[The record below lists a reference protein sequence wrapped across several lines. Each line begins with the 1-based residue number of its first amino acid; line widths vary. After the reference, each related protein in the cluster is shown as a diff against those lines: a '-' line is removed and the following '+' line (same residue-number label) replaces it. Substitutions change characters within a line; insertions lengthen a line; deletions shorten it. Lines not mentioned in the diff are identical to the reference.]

1 MCGRSREVVW
11 MFFSCC
17 VVAVFQVKA
26 SSLIGRERCHLQSMG
41 TQVPPRA
48 TPQQTS
54 CWDLLPSPPL
64 ATIHGGRIQTEE
76 LIAFPAPLTS
86 SSACPVLTA
95 PSPLNNTTI
104 IYPLIIGH
112 STPASSCIVF
122 VPVKSA
128 NSEGLTDKASVQ
140 HLRYKLFQGPHFFGI
155 FVTPPCYG
163 ENAQQMKNR
172 LLDAL
177 DAISKFVAGHPSY
190 RVPRILNDNARW
202 HCLPAAKNTS

>member
-1 MCGRSREVVW
+1 
-11 MFFSCC
+11 MFFQGGCC

-26 SSLIGRERCHLQSMG
+26 SSLIGREWCHLQSMG

-95 PSPLNNTTI
+95 PSPLKNTTI

-112 STPASSCIVF
+112 STPAPSCIVF
-122 VPVKSA
+122 VPVKIA
-128 NSEGLTDKASVQ
+128 NSGGLTDKKAYGICITIFFKA
-140 HLRYKLFQGPHFFGI
+140 HIFGI
-155 FVTPPCYG
+155 FVTLSCYD
-163 ENAQQMKNR
+163 ENAQQMKDR
-172 LLDAL
+172 LLDAFK
-177 DAISKFVAGHPSY
+177 AISKYVAGRHID
-190 RVPRILNDNARW
+190 RAPRILNDNARW
-202 HCLPAAKNTS
+202 HCLQAAKNTS

>member
-1 MCGRSREVVW
+1 MSPGTGRTRGHAPQDDEDKKGGDCAEDREGVW
-11 MFFSCC
+11 MFFQGGCC

-26 SSLIGRERCHLQSMG
+26 SSLIGREWCHLQSMG

-86 SSACPVLTA
+86 SSACPVLTG

-112 STPASSCIVF
+112 STPAPSCIVF
-122 VPVKSA
+122 VSVKSA
-128 NSEGLTDKASVQ
+128 NSEGLTDKQAYGI
-140 HLRYKLFQGPHFFGI
+140 HLTNI
-155 FVTPPCYG
+155 FSRPTFLG
-163 ENAQQMKNR
+163 F
-172 LLDAL
+172 L
-177 DAISKFVAGHPSY
+177 
-190 RVPRILNDNARW
+190 
-202 HCLPAAKNTS
+202 

>member
-1 MCGRSREVVW
+1 MSPATGRTNPGTPHKMTMIRRAVIVQKIARRRLDVLPRRL
-11 MFFSCC
+11 CC

-112 STPASSCIVF
+112 STTAPSCIVF
-122 VPVKSA
+122 VSVKIA
-128 NSEGLTDKASVQ
+128 NSEGLTDKQAYGIY
-140 HLRYKLFQGPHFFGI
+140 LTNFFQGQHF
-155 FVTPPCYG
+155 
-163 ENAQQMKNR
+163 
-172 LLDAL
+172 
-177 DAISKFVAGHPSY
+177 
-190 RVPRILNDNARW
+190 
-202 HCLPAAKNTS
+202 

>member
-1 MCGRSREVVW
+1 MNILLIYRPPTRVVCGGIFTRCRRHPSLQESGATSRAWEPT
-11 MFFSCC
+11 S
-17 VVAVFQVKA
+17 
-26 SSLIGRERCHLQSMG
+26 
-41 TQVPPRA
+41 PPWA

-112 STPASSCIVF
+112 STPAPSCIVF
-122 VPVKSA
+122 VSVKSA
-128 NSEGLTDKASVQ
+128 NSEGLTDKQAFSIY
-140 HLRYKLFQGPHFFGI
+140 LANFFQGPHFWDF
-155 FVTPPCYG
+155 C
-163 ENAQQMKNR
+163 
-172 LLDAL
+172 
-177 DAISKFVAGHPSY
+177 
-190 RVPRILNDNARW
+190 
-202 HCLPAAKNTS
+202 NTTLVR

>member
-1 MCGRSREVVW
+1 MRKIARRRLDVLPRRL
-11 MFFSCC
+11 CC

-112 STPASSCIVF
+112 STPAPSCIVF
-122 VPVKSA
+122 VSVKIA
-128 NSEGLTDKASVQ
+128 NFSCLQSNLQ
-140 HLRYKLFQGPHFFGI
+140 ICRRLPYR
-155 FVTPPCYG
+155 TPC
-163 ENAQQMKNR
+163 
-172 LLDAL
+172 
-177 DAISKFVAGHPSY
+177 
-190 RVPRILNDNARW
+190 ILNDNARW
-202 HCLPAAKNTS
+202 HCLLAAKNK